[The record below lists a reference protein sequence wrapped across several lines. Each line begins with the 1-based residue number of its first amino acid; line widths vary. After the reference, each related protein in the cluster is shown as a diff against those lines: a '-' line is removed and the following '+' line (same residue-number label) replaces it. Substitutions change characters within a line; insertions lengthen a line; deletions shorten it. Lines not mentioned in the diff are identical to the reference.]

1 MKATRLAVIREG
13 RVLAETAPRL
23 ARLSLPGRPDSLD
36 PAAYAPIAED

>member
-1 MKATRLAVIREG
+1 MRATRLFVVRDG

-23 ARLSLPGRPDSLD
+23 ARLALPGRPETLD